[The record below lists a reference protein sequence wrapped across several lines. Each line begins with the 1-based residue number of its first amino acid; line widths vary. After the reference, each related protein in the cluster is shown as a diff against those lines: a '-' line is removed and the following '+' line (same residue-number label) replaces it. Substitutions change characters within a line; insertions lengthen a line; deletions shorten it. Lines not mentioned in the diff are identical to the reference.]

1 MKENTTYY
9 RQLAVM
15 YRGEGQYQ
23 AAEAI
28 EAMANEVDALAAEL
42 ARVRGE
48 AAQREA
54 AENRMFDG
62 LEQML
67 NQDDVDNDAYN
78 DYVYNAIGRRD

>member
-1 MKENTTYY
+1 MPWP
-9 RQLAVM
+9 R
-15 YRGEGQYQ
+15 
-23 AAEAI
+23 
-28 EAMANEVDALAAEL
+28 
-42 ARVRGE
+42 
-48 AAQREA
+48 REA